1 MSDKILKLEVEK
13 RDSLGKQHLK
23 TIRRDDGI
31 PGVYYSFDSTASIS
45 FTMSSSVFN
54 DAVKSSANLFSI
66 SVGGKERTVVFKSV
80 QYNPVTDEPLHVDL
94 YGVKMDQIITV
105 KVPIILLNTAKG
117 VKEEGGVLSN
127 PTSEIEVNCLP
138 LDIPNSID
146 VDISDLGL
154 GEAIYL
160 SDLKLDDNLELS
172 SNPEIVLASVT
183 HAMKEEVVEESE
195 EAEFLEDG
203 EGSDGTAE
211 EGSSDSGS
219 SNEQQDSENKE
230 N

>member
-1 MSDKILKLEVEK
+1 MSGKILKLEVEK

-31 PGVYYSFDSTASIS
+31 PGVYYSFDSNASIS

-105 KVPIILLNTAKG
+105 KVQIILLNTAKG

-138 LDIPNSID
+138 LDIPNSIE

-154 GEAIYL
+154 GEAMYL
-160 SDLKLDDNLELS
+160 SDIKLDDTLELA

-183 HAMKEEVVEESE
+183 HAMKEEIIEESE
-195 EAEFLEDG
+195 ESEFLEGG
-203 EGSDGTAE
+203 EGSDGTPSTE
-211 EGSSDSGS
+211 SSDSS
-219 SNEQQDSENKE
+219 DEQKDSGNKE
-230 N
+230 G

>member
-146 VDISDLGL
+146 VGISDLGL

>member
-31 PGVYYSFDSTASIS
+31 PGVYYSFDSIASIS
-45 FTMSSSVFN
+45 FTMSSTVFN
-54 DAVKSSANLFSI
+54 NAVKSNANLFSI

-80 QYNPVTDEPLHVDL
+80 QYNPVTDKPLHVDL

-127 PTSEIEVNCLP
+127 PTSEIDINCLP
-138 LDIPNSID
+138 LDIPNSIE
-146 VDISDLGL
+146 VDISELGL
-154 GEAIYL
+154 GEAMYL
-160 SDLKLDDNLELS
+160 SDIELDEKLELA
-172 SNPEIVLASVT
+172 SNPEVVLASVT
-183 HAMKEEVVEESE
+183 HAMKEEVIEETE
-195 EAEFLEDG
+195 EDEFLEGDETADS
-203 EGSDGTAE
+203 EGASE
-211 EGSSDSGS
+211 SSDSS
-219 SNEQQDSENKE
+219 SSDDSQDSDNKE
-230 N
+230 D